1 MRNEAL
7 FLNGVYKDVLRDIL
21 AVQAHLP
28 EQIMYLQ
35 PHSGQRIVHLA
46 EAPPTVVDTV
56 RLFASVTDDLAT
68 VHYVGEIVGWD
79 DKRRLHGLEDDKLHV
94 LNRLIYLLQPTEGG
108 VYKKAKPDGSDCVNL
123 LYIRR
128 LRELSKPFSVA
139 ELIKANT
146 DESVST
152 QRTTSGG
159 WAYVANPSDA
169 WLEARL

>member
-46 EAPPTVVDTV
+46 ENPPTVGDPV
-56 RLFASVTDDLAT
+56 RLFASLTSDLAT

-79 DKRRLHGLEDDKLHV
+79 DKRILEEDKLHV

-108 VYKKAKPDGSDCVNL
+108 VYKKAKPGGSDCVNL
-123 LYIRR
+123 LYVRR

-139 ELIKANT
+139 ELIKVDT
-146 DESVST
+146 GEPVST

-159 WAYVANPSDA
+159 WAYVANSSDA